1 MATSKKPVPLLVR
14 VKETTPPSEMT
25 GGRLISEVAAVGAV
39 GDQMLFLLERPS
51 DGMAYKITLAKLSEN
66 VSGNIQAHGGIYGDS
81 VEASS
86 PQVLQTGITSTPVQ
100 VTQFTANMPSVNTTS
115 DHTADAV
122 TINLAGDYLITCQ
135 ISFAGSTNTTYEFD
149 CCILSDSP
157 ITATG
162 LRCTRRL
169 SNADVGS
176 ASFTGVYTFAVG
188 DIVALQVATDGTGNL
203 TVHDIQL
210 SMVRV

>member
-1 MATSKKPVPLLVR
+1 MATNKKPLPLLVR

-25 GGRLISEVAAVGAV
+25 GGRLISDVAPVGVV

-51 DGMAYKITLAKLSEN
+51 DGMAYKITLEKLSEN
-66 VSGNIQAHGGIYGDS
+66 VGGNIQAHGGIYGDS

-86 PQVLQTGITSTPVQ
+86 PAIVQTGIGTTPVQ
-100 VTQFTANMPSVNTTS
+100 VTQFTANMPGVNTTP

-122 TINLAGDYLITCQ
+122 TIDLAGNYLISAQ
-135 ISFAGSTNTTYEFD
+135 ISFAGSTNVTYAFD
-149 CCILSDSP
+149 ACILSDSP

-162 LRCTRRL
+162 LRCTRKL

-176 ASFTGVYTFAVG
+176 ASFSGVYTFAAG
-188 DIVALQVATDGTGNL
+188 DVVALQCATESSGNL